1 MDPREQASA
10 TGAQLRR
17 LRQHLRQRPDDGHA
31 WLALA
36 RELARSAPGP
46 ELHHAIEQAIRSLP
60 EQEAPWR
67 LACLLHQQRGGARA
81 ALQWLE
87 GVVRQNPG
95 LQAPRVVLASLRGDA
110 LRLQGRW
117 QAALQQYREA
127 AATRP
132 DDPALLNNM
141 GSCLA
146 SLADFEEAERCFRR
160 ALAGRADFAEA
171 RLNLG
176 FLRACQSRDGEAL
189 REIDAAL
196 SQPDLPQDARD
207 AARRLRA
214 LLAEQ
219 GRLAPSIANAVDRGE
234 VGKLQ
239 RALEATPEALGG
251 PHQESVT
258 RLRELAD
265 RCLGLEPPPAGAV
278 PAGRG
283 EHFQLLEAFAQ
294 CKLSGGTDGLAALCR
309 KLREGSAGG
318 PEAQRFLHALEVIR
332 ARQGCDPALLAGPDG
347 EAWLRY
353 WHARL
358 VGCDR
363 YGRPG
368 QYKLST
374 NLVDGHSTT
383 PAECVAATLRLAL
396 REILP
401 GLPAGWTRGLFLYI
415 AVNFVHGFGD
425 GNGRLARFLLAWAT
439 ESAGAVPLTI
449 PLELRSAAANALSA
463 WWRGGDLR
471 LLLELL
477 QVAHDHTARDLE
489 RLQVLGV
496 RAPAPGQM
504 PPRPLV

>member
-1 MDPREQASA
+1 MSPREQASA
-10 TGAQLRR
+10 AGPRLQR
-17 LRQHLRQRPDDGHA
+17 LRQHLGRRPDDGQA

-36 RELARSAPGP
+36 HELARAAPGP

-60 EQEAPWR
+60 EDESPWR
-67 LACLLHQQRGGARA
+67 LAALLHERRGGAGA
-81 ALQWLE
+81 AVQWLE
-87 GVVRQNPG
+87 NAVRQNPG
-95 LQAPRVVLASLRGDA
+95 LSAPRVVLASLRGDA
-110 LRLQGRW
+110 LRTAGRW
-117 QAALQQYREA
+117 QPALEQYRA
-127 AATRP
+127 AEQARP
-132 DDPALLNNM
+132 GDPVLLNNM

-146 SLADFEEAERCFRR
+146 SLADFEQAERCFQR

-176 FLRACQSRDGEAL
+176 FLRACQSRDDEAL

-196 SQPDLPQDARD
+196 GQPGLPQ
-207 AARRLRA
+207 AAREAARALRA
-214 LLAEQ
+214 LVAEQ
-219 GRLAPSIANAVDRGE
+219 GRLAPAIADAVDSGDIVE
-234 VGKLQ
+234 LQ
-239 RALEATPEALGG
+239 RALEATPEALGR
-251 PHQESVT
+251 PHGESVAK
-258 RLRELAD
+258 LRELAD
-265 RCLGLEPPPAGAV
+265 RCLGLESPPGVV
-278 PAGRG
+278 PAGRSA
-283 EHFQLLEAFAQ
+283 HFHLLEAFAH
-294 CKLSGGTDGLAALCR
+294 CKLPGGTDELADLCR
-309 KLREGSAGG
+309 RLREDAAGG
-318 PEAQRFLHALEVIR
+318 PETQRFMHALEVIR

-383 PAECVAATLRLAL
+383 PAECVAGTLRLVL

-401 GLPAGWTRGLFLYI
+401 GLPAGWRRGLFLYI

-439 ESAGAVPLTI
+439 ESAGAAPLI
-449 PLELRSAAANALSA
+449 VPLELRSAAANALSA
-463 WWRGGDLR
+463 WWRGGDLQ

-489 RLQVLGV
+489 RLQAQGV
-496 RAPAPGQM
+496 RAPAPEQM
-504 PPRPLV
+504 PPHTLV